1 MARTFRKISPKP
13 GRSPKKDTD
22 LPEKRPLA
30 WKVPLEWHGP
40 SGKTAPG
47 MEGPPEKRRTFLKN
61 GLWHGRF
68 PRNGTDL
75 PGNKPLAWKV
85 PLEWHR
91 PSGKT
96 ASGPEGFVDGGV
108 GYIVNAL
115 LWVNYFQYMKDQTG
129 KQCKKLRIFEEI

>member
-1 MARTFRKISPKP
+1 
-13 GRSPKKDTD
+13 
-22 LPEKRPLA
+22 
-30 WKVPLEWHGP
+30 
-40 SGKTAPG
+40 

-75 PGNKPLAWKV
+75 PGKQPLAWKV
-85 PLEWHR
+85 PPEWHR